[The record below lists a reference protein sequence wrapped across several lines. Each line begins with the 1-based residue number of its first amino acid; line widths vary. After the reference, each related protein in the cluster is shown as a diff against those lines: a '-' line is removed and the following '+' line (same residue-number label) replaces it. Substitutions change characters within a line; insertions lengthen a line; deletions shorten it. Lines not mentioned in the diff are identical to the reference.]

1 MEKSV
6 DSVHGA
12 VDRADPVHHGLAAIA
27 ALPNEGRR
35 RERGARGPGS
45 RLTGAQ
51 KVAERRHV
59 GGEGGGGESS
69 DAGHSGLRNGAR
81 RSGGVAGV
89 RGEQAVAVVRHNGD
103 GGGRFGRGSTE
114 VVVGS
119 DEGEGAPVVT
129 GAKGVSR
136 GGARTHARRQWRP
149 LVRGGR

>member
-59 GGEGGGGESS
+59 GGEGGGGGE
-69 DAGHSGLRNGAR
+69 LRCGSLGAR
-81 RSGGVAGV
+81 KWGKEEWGRSGGR
-89 RGEQAVAVVRHNGD
+89 RGCWGD
-103 GGGRFGRGSTE
+103 
-114 VVVGS
+114 
-119 DEGEGAPVVT
+119 
-129 GAKGVSR
+129 
-136 GGARTHARRQWRP
+136 
-149 LVRGGR
+149 LL